1 MPPLNARTDAAIEGE
16 NVAPSDVAPV
26 VSGTAMPGGAAVI
39 SCSSWDEFSGME
51 IHGEANRPG
60 GGRTRA
66 DWAAGRSGR
75 NSDLDGEAAER

>member
-1 MPPLNARTDAAIEGE
+1 
-16 NVAPSDVAPV
+16 
-26 VSGTAMPGGAAVI
+26 MPGGAAVI

-51 IHGEANRPG
+51 IHGDANRPG